1 MKRLRSR
8 IRVGAALAIA
18 LAAGLVTWLVTARDD
33 GAPTRSSTAAL
44 VSESGLRALAGALGT
59 PVYWVGPRRGVRYEL
74 TQTPDGRVYVRYLP
88 EGVEAGS
95 ADPYLT
101 VGTYPVEDA
110 FAATARAATEGTVS
124 IPLAGGVAFFAPS
137 RPTNVYAAFR
147 GVDSQIEVFAPSGE
161 TAQALVRTGKLR
173 PVAATPSGVTAPT
186 TAVAASRAELE
197 AVAAEL
203 GRPIYWAGEREG
215 TTYELTRSPGDRVYV
230 RYLPAGARVGTKE
243 PYLTVATY
251 PLEHGFEAT
260 RRAASR
266 PGSVKVPAGPGA
278 VAFYARTRPT
288 NVYLAFRGIDEQIE
302 IFDPSPRRARALV
315 VSQQIR
321 PLG

>member
-1 MKRLRSR
+1 MERLRPR
-8 IRVGAALAIA
+8 LRVGAVLALA
-18 LAAGLVTWLVTARDD
+18 LAAGLVTWIVTAHDD
-33 GAPTRSSTAAL
+33 QGASTESTAAL
-44 VSESGLRALAGALGT
+44 VSARGLRTLAGVLGT

-95 ADPYLT
+95 SEPYLT

-124 IPLAGGVAFFAPS
+124 IPLPGGVAFFAPS

-147 GVDSQIEVFAPSGE
+147 GVGVQIEVFAPSGE
-161 TAQALVRTGKLR
+161 TAQALVRAGKLR
-173 PVAATPSGVTAPT
+173 PVAARPSGGPAPT
-186 TAVAASRAELE
+186 SAVAASRDELE

-215 TTYELTRSPGDRVYV
+215 ATYELTRSPGDRVYV
-230 RYLPAGARVGTKE
+230 RYLPAGVPVGTKA

-260 RRAASR
+260 RRAASQ
-266 PGSVKVPAGPGA
+266 PGSVRVPAGPGA

-302 IFDPSPRRARALV
+302 IFDPSPQRARELV

-321 PLG
+321 PVG